1 MTPLVEAEGLV
12 KHFVARRSALGRP
25 LSHVKAVDGVSFTVE
40 AGKTLAL
47 VGESGSGKSTVGRLV
62 LRLVEPTAGHVRFAG
77 RDVFALDEAGTRA
90 YRSDAQLVFQDPY
103 ASLNPRMTVGAV
115 LAEPLALHDIVPA
128 AQRRER
134 VAKLLEMVGLQPR
147 FAPRYPHEF
156 SGGQRQRIVI
166 ARALAVE
173 PKLIVCDEPVSALDV
188 SIRSQVLNLLRDL
201 QRRLGLA
208 YIFISH
214 DLAVVKHI
222 ADRVAVMYLG
232 RIVETAPTDE
242 LFAQPRH
249 PYTQA
254 LLSAIPVPRPR
265 ARRERTIL
273 PGDVPSPINPPPGC
287 HLHQRCPYAI
297 ERCRVERPALREA
310 GGHATACHRWEEVA
324 AVTPV
329 PADEA
334 RSPALERLIA
344 AFAPTDVQAEGGVG
358 TVGEGASA

>member
-1 MTPLVEAEGLV
+1 
-12 KHFVARRSALGRP
+12 
-25 LSHVKAVDGVSFTVE
+25 
-40 AGKTLAL
+40 
-47 VGESGSGKSTVGRLV
+47 
-62 LRLVEPTAGHVRFAG
+62 
-77 RDVFALDEAGTRA
+77 
-90 YRSDAQLVFQDPY
+90 
-103 ASLNPRMTVGAV
+103 
-115 LAEPLALHDIVPA
+115 
-128 AQRRER
+128 
-134 VAKLLEMVGLQPR
+134 
-147 FAPRYPHEF
+147 
-156 SGGQRQRIVI
+156 
-166 ARALAVE
+166 
-173 PKLIVCDEPVSALDV
+173 
-188 SIRSQVLNLLRDL
+188 VLNLLRDL

-273 PGDVPSPINPPPGC
+273 PGDVPSAINPPPGC

-310 GGHATACHRWEEVA
+310 GDHATACHRWEEIA
-324 AVTPV
+324 AVAPV

-344 AFAPTDVQAEGGVG
+344 AFAPTDVQAESGVD
-358 TVGEGASA
+358 TVRAGR

>member
-1 MTPLVEAEGLV
+1 M
-12 KHFVARRSALGRP
+12 
-25 LSHVKAVDGVSFTVE
+25 
-40 AGKTLAL
+40 
-47 VGESGSGKSTVGRLV
+47 
-62 LRLVEPTAGHVRFAG
+62 
-77 RDVFALDEAGTRA
+77 
-90 YRSDAQLVFQDPY
+90 FQDPY
-103 ASLNPRMTVGAV
+103 ASLNPRMTVGDI
-115 LAEPLALHDIVPA
+115 LGEPLALHGIVPA
-128 AQRRER
+128 AQRAER
-134 VAKLLEMVGLQPR
+134 VAQLMQMVGLEPR

-201 QRRLGLA
+201 QQRLGLA

-287 HLHQRCPYAI
+287 HLHLRCPHAI
-297 ERCRVERPALREA
+297 ERCRRRAAGAHRRRRPRDRLPPLGASCRPSRRCRPRE
-310 GGHATACHRWEEVA
+310 
-324 AVTPV
+324 
-329 PADEA
+329 D
-334 RSPALERLIA
+334 RSPALERLIE
-344 AFAPTDVQAEGGVG
+344 AFARPMDVRDGPGVD
-358 TVGEGASA
+358 TVGRGRLGGAPVQPLGEGR